1 MSAPTNVLAA
11 QAAEAVRELNHL
23 TYHPGTLPVPGSY
36 TIIAELADLA
46 YQSAQ
51 LLDQLAANLTARHQL
66 GGLRLDAIGQEQF
79 SNPAAVVETGRNA
92 LTGAARTARLFARVL
107 TDAQDVTATIA
118 GTDRTTRRRP

>member
-1 MSAPTNVLAA
+1 MSTPTNDLAT

-23 TYHPGTLPVPGSY
+23 TYHPGTLPVTDYY
-36 TIIAELADLA
+36 TTIAELADLA

-66 GGLRLDAIGQEQF
+66 GGIRLDVIGQEQF
-79 SNPAAVVETGRNA
+79 TNPEAAVRTGRNA
-92 LTGAARTARLFARVL
+92 LTGAARTARLLARAL

-118 GTDRTTRRRP
+118 DTDRTTRGRP